1 MNNQSTK
8 KISILLLLGPM
19 VTLGAFAM
27 DLYAPFIPFLQ
38 QEFNASAFAIQA
50 TVNIF
55 MLVIGCCQIFL
66 GPLSDKYGR
75 KSILMFSSLIYAI
88 GSLFC
93 YLTTE
98 IEYFILARA
107 LQALGACGAVVTSY
121 AAIRDCYEGESA
133 QRYFSFLVGITGCAP
148 IVAPLLGTGLANYF
162 GNWKVIFI
170 FLALYSLTGFLMLS
184 FFLKEKV
191 QVQPHKKLLPSCTE
205 INNIIFHSH
214 FKQWFLTPA
223 VVMSG
228 LFLFFATSSHYIQS
242 HLGHSQWEFSIFF
255 SINAI
260 LYAGSSFLAP
270 MVLGRL
276 GAYRTIR
283 VGLLMIIFSSLSLII
298 QSYLGPN
305 NLIWFLSGAYTCC
318 VAYGLIQGAGMG
330 MVLQPFSE
338 NVGLVS
344 ALVGT
349 VQFTIASLLG
359 VFTVHPPV
367 QSAWPFAFP
376 MLVLSILAYINAY
389 MIRQEQSCVA

>member
-1 MNNQSTK
+1 MNNQLIK
-8 KISILLLLGPM
+8 RFPILLLLGPM

-27 DLYAPFIPFLQ
+27 DLYAPFIPFIQ
-38 QEFNASAFAIQA
+38 EEFNASAFGIQA

-75 KSILMFSSLIYAI
+75 KAVLMFSSLIYAA

-107 LQALGACGAVVTSY
+107 LQALGACGSVVTSY
-121 AAIRDCYEGESA
+121 AAIRDFYEGEIA

-148 IVAPLLGTGLANYF
+148 IVAPLLGTALANYF

-170 FLALYSLTGFLMLS
+170 FLTAYSLTGFLMIS
-184 FFLKEKV
+184 FFLKDRSHP
-191 QVQPHKKLLPSCTE
+191 QSHKKFLPTMSQ
-205 INNIIFHSH
+205 IIAVISH
-214 FKQWFLTPA
+214 QNFRQWFLTPA

-228 LFLFFATSSHYIQS
+228 LFLFFGTSSHYIQS
-242 HLGHSQWEFSIFF
+242 HLGYSQWQFSIFF

-270 MVLGRL
+270 TIIHRL
-276 GAYRTIR
+276 GSYKTIKL
-283 VGLLMIIFSSLSLII
+283 GLLMIILSSASLMI
-298 QSYLGPN
+298 QSYLSPN
-305 NLIWFLSGAYTCC
+305 NLVWFLSGAYTCC
-318 VAYGLIQGAGMG
+318 IAYGLIQGAAMG
-330 MVLQPFSE
+330 MVLEPFSE

-359 VFTVHPPV
+359 IFTVHPPV
-367 QSAWPFAFP
+367 QNAWPFAFP
-376 MLVLSILAYINAY
+376 MLILSLLAYTNAY
-389 MIRQEQSCVA
+389 IARQEKSCLV